1 MPEALKNIFF
11 TCEFMDKLSSV
22 IVAHCPAFDKSA
34 FLNDVYTSGWD
45 ELALKARMRH
55 TTEAL
60 GRQLPANFR
69 IALDILS
76 KAEAD
81 LNHHDFD
88 LMVFSDYVAL
98 YGLDDWEASLPALER
113 FTQRMSAEF
122 AVRPFIIAD
131 QPRMMAQM
139 LTWANH
145 EHEQVR
151 RLATEGCRPRLP
163 WGISLPALK
172 ADPSPILPIL
182 NRLKDDPAE
191 TVRRSVA
198 NNLNDIAKD
207 NPVVVIDVLRGWQH
221 IDTPE
226 IQWITNHALRTL
238 IKSGN
243 PYALEL
249 IGYAVGGAFSV
260 RHLTVEPATVALGD
274 SITLSFTV
282 ESHSDNPQN
291 LMIDYAMHFMKANGQ
306 LKPKVFKLARRQIA
320 PGAAIDISRKHSFR
334 AISTRVYYPGPHAIE
349 IQINGQVSA
358 RANFTVTE

>member
-1 MPEALKNIFF
+1 
-11 TCEFMDKLSSV
+11 
-22 IVAHCPAFDKSA
+22 
-34 FLNDVYTSGWD
+34 
-45 ELALKARMRH
+45 
-55 TTEAL
+55 
-60 GRQLPANFR
+60 
-69 IALDILS
+69 
-76 KAEAD
+76 
-81 LNHHDFD
+81 
-88 LMVFSDYVAL
+88 
-98 YGLDDWEASLPALER
+98 
-113 FTQRMSAEF
+113 MSAEF

-172 ADPSPILPIL
+172 TDPSPILPIL